1 MSGSPGVFVRAR
13 GCNKEVLS
21 ESESESALRS
31 VLLESG
37 APGSGAVM
45 ASLEE
50 EVQCTVCCDIFTE
63 PVLLSCSHSFCR
75 KCLQQVWSKGRP
87 ECPLCR
93 RRSSKEFPPLNLA
106 LKHVCDLLRK
116 REVKRLNAGV
126 NCDLHQET
134 LCLFC
139 RNDQRPVCVSCVS
152 STKHK
157 GHEFCRLTEAVQE
170 KRDELE
176 AALHPLKEKVENLE
190 KIQHICTSTAK
201 YIKSQADNT
210 EAQIKQEFAKLHSF
224 LRKEEA
230 ERIAKLRQEEEQKSQ
245 TLQET
250 MQTINRKLE
259 SLSETIKTL
268 EYKMKTEDVPF
279 LQSFSQTKTM
289 VQDTLQDP
297 GDTPVP
303 LIDVAK
309 HLNVLKYQVWEKML
323 GIVQYV
329 PLCLDPLSAHAQL
342 SLSEELTSV
351 SYSHR
356 GKGIPGNPERFDP
369 YVFVLGAE
377 GYDGGTHSWEVE
389 VGNKANCRIGVAR
402 GSVQRKGHFSVCPK
416 EGLYTIVFRKRE
428 FHAGTFPETRL
439 DFKKKPQRIKVCL
452 SYDKGEVTFTDP
464 SDGTVI
470 YIFKDT
476 FTERLYPLFGPAK
489 DSAPLR
495 ICPMTVSVSY

>member
-1 MSGSPGVFVRAR
+1 M
-13 GCNKEVLS
+13 
-21 ESESESALRS
+21 
-31 VLLESG
+31 
-37 APGSGAVM
+37 AV
-45 ASLEE
+45 E

-170 KRDELE
+170 KRKVYWV
-176 AALHPLKEKVENLE
+176 AL
-190 KIQHICTSTAK
+190 A
-201 YIKSQADNT
+201 SQADNT

-230 ERIAKLRQEEEQKSQ
+230 ERIAKLHQEEEQKSQ

-279 LQSFSQTKTM
+279 LQVCLIQ

-329 PLCLDPLSAHAQL
+329 PLCLNPLSAHAQL

>member
-1 MSGSPGVFVRAR
+1 MVVT
-13 GCNKEVLS
+13 
-21 ESESESALRS
+21 
-31 VLLESG
+31 
-37 APGSGAVM
+37 
-45 ASLEE
+45 E

-152 STKHK
+152 STNHK

-170 KRDELE
+170 KRAGEV
-176 AALHPLKEKVENLE
+176 K
-190 KIQHICTSTAK
+190 
-201 YIKSQADNT
+201 
-210 EAQIKQEFAKLHSF
+210 AQIKQEFAKLHSF

-279 LQSFSQTKTM
+279 LQ
-289 VQDTLQDP
+289 VC
-297 GDTPVP
+297 
-303 LIDVAK
+303 LIQWNTERCNRTVCA
-309 HLNVLKYQVWEKML
+309 VS
-323 GIVQYV
+323 V